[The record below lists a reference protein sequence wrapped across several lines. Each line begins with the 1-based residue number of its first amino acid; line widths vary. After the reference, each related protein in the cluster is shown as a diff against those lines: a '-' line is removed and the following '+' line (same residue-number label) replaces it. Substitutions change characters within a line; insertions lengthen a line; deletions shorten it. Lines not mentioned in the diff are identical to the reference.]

1 MITFFV
7 TVFLSQTYDGRS
19 SPASR
24 DLEIHDHD
32 LSVEGVVEEEHHVV
46 VSYCVVLPMVVHWLV
61 QFYSSEGEDED
72 APDNSQEENR
82 TVREVL

>member
-1 MITFFV
+1 MAV
-7 TVFLSQTYDGRS
+7 GGN
-19 SPASR
+19 
-24 DLEIHDHD
+24 
-32 LSVEGVVEEEHHVV
+32 VEDERRVV
-46 VSYCVVLPMVVHWLV
+46 VSYNVVLPMVVHWLV